1 MMLVSDGRASDQL
14 FTQHVNPFANASDRK
29 WTPVMVDLSA
39 YAGEQ
44 VDIIMNTY
52 ASLPDK
58 AVGDQQNDY
67 SLWGAPEIV
76 VR

>member
-1 MMLVSDGRASDQL
+1 
-14 FTQHVNPFANASDRK
+14 
-29 WTPVMVDLSA
+29 MVDLSA

-58 AVGDQQNDY
+58 QVGDQQNDY